1 MEKKKAVKPS
11 YAPVLLSLK
20 AYERIVGYAIR
31 YANDDI
37 NPGKWREVY
46 GILIGTID
54 NNSRVIIKDAIPIM
68 VGDRAGVAYENKQ
81 YVDTAQIDASIYEH
95 SIQDKKNDFI
105 IGWWHT
111 HPNMGF
117 FYSVVDRTTQL
128 GYQIP
133 NPFAVGLVFD
143 HCKRESEDNFLG
155 IAGLRLKDPDFGMRS
170 PFTLIELEYE
180 FDHKT
185 MMKNANIVIKNVSKN
200 MSKVLK
206 EIKYIDVVLR
216 KKNLAQLQR
225 NYGLILVPKE
235 DIKITD
241 NEQEAEEDEKFL
253 YEWDPDIYKKTYRIP
268 KFREKVE
275 NAISEAYDELDKY
288 PKGKETEDYEIK
300 RKKLEK
306 KIQSIL
312 KKPNEWYDK
321 LMIDFSKRIE
331 VISSF
336 FIYLDTDE
344 RKVIEY
350 FEERSSE
357 YYRILEYLNTRAE
370 LILENI

>member
-1 MEKKKAVKPS
+1 MKKKKGVKPS
-11 YAPVLLSLK
+11 YAPVRLSLK

-31 YANDDI
+31 YANDRI

-46 GILIGTID
+46 GILIGAVD
-54 NNSRVIIKDAIPIM
+54 NSAKVIIRDAIPIM
-68 VGDRAGVAYENKQ
+68 VGDRAGVAFENKQ

-95 SIQDKKNDFI
+95 STQDKKDDFI

-117 FYSVVDRTTQL
+117 FYSAVDRTTQI

-133 NPFAVGLVFD
+133 NPYAVGLIFD
-143 HCKRESEDNFLG
+143 HTKRESEDNYLG

-180 FDHKT
+180 FDQET
-185 MMKNANIVIKNVSKN
+185 MLKKASKVIKNVSKN
-200 MSKVLK
+200 ISKTLK
-206 EIKYIDVVLR
+206 EIEFIDKVLR

-235 DIKITD
+235 DIQITD
-241 NEQEAEEDEKFL
+241 NEQEAEEDERFL

-275 NAISEAYDELDKY
+275 NAISEAYDKLDNF
-288 PKGKETEDYEIK
+288 PNEKETEDYEIQ
-300 RKKLEK
+300 RQKLSK
-306 KIQSIL
+306 KIQSFL
-312 KKPNEWYDK
+312 RKPNEWYDK
-321 LMIDFSKRIE
+321 LMIDFSKKIE
-331 VISSF
+331 IISSF
-336 FIYLDTDE
+336 FIYLDTNE

-357 YYRILEYLNTRAE
+357 YYRILDNLNTRAE
-370 LILENI
+370 LKLENI

>member
-1 MEKKKAVKPS
+1 MKKKKGVKPS
-11 YAPVLLSLK
+11 YAPVRLSLK

-31 YANDDI
+31 YANDSI

-46 GILIGTID
+46 GILIGIVD
-54 NNSRVIIKDAIPIM
+54 SSAKVIIKDAIPIM
-68 VGDRAGVAYENKQ
+68 VGDRAGVAFENKQ

-95 SIQDKKNDFI
+95 SSQDNKDDFI

-117 FYSVVDRTTQL
+117 FYSAVDRTTQL

-133 NPFAVGLVFD
+133 NPYAVGLIFD
-143 HCKRESEDNFLG
+143 HTKRESEDNYLG

-170 PFTLIELEYE
+170 PFTLIELEFE
-180 FDHKT
+180 FYQET
-185 MMKNANIVIKNVSKN
+185 MMKKVSKVIKKVSKN
-200 MSKVLK
+200 ISKTLK
-206 EIKYIDVVLR
+206 EIEFIDKILR

-235 DIKITD
+235 DIQITD
-241 NEQEAEEDEKFL
+241 NEQEADEDERFL

-275 NAISEAYDELDKY
+275 KAISEAYDKLDNF
-288 PKGKETEDYEIK
+288 PKEKETEDYEIQ
-300 RKKLEK
+300 RQKLSK

-312 KKPNEWYDK
+312 RKPNEWYDK
-321 LMIDFSKRIE
+321 LMIDFSKKIE
-331 VISSF
+331 IISSF
-336 FIYLDTDE
+336 FIYLDTNE

-357 YYRILEYLNTRAE
+357 YYRVLDNLNTRAE
-370 LILENI
+370 LKLENI

>member
-1 MEKKKAVKPS
+1 MKKKKGVKPS

-31 YANDDI
+31 YANNDI

-46 GILIGTID
+46 GILIGTVE
-54 NNSRVIIKDAIPIM
+54 NNARVIIKDAIPIM
-68 VGDRAGVAYENKQ
+68 AGDRAGVSYENKQ
-81 YVDTAQIDASIYEH
+81 YVDTAQIDASIYER
-95 SIQDKKNDFI
+95 SIQDKRNDFI

-143 HCKRESEDNFLG
+143 HCKKESEENYLG

-170 PFTLIELEYE
+170 PFTLVEVNFELDKE
-180 FDHKT
+180 T
-185 MMKNANIVIKNVSKN
+185 MMKKANKVIKMVSKGMN
-200 MSKVLK
+200 KVLK
-206 EIKYIDVVLR
+206 EIKYIDNVLR

-241 NEQEAEEDEKFL
+241 NEEEAEEDERFL

-268 KFREKVE
+268 KFREKAEKAV
-275 NAISEAYDELDKY
+275 SEAYDELDKL
-288 PKGKETEDYEIK
+288 PEGRETEDYK
-300 RKKLEK
+300 LRRKKLTK
-306 KIQSIL
+306 KIQAIL

-321 LMIDFSKRIE
+321 LMEDFSKKIE
-331 VISSF
+331 IISPF

-357 YYRILEYLNTRAE
+357 YYRILDNLNIRAE
-370 LILENI
+370 LNLENI

>member
-1 MEKKKAVKPS
+1 MKKKKRVNPS
-11 YAPVLLSLK
+11 YAPVMLSLK
-20 AYERIVGYAIR
+20 AYERIVGYATR
-31 YANDDI
+31 YANDSI

-46 GILIGTID
+46 GILIGNVED
-54 NNSRVIIKDAIPIM
+54 NANVIVKDAIPIM
-68 VGDRAGVAYENKQ
+68 AGERAGVAFENKQ
-81 YVDTAQIDASIYEH
+81 YVDTAQIDASIYER

-133 NPFAVGLVFD
+133 NSYAVGLIFD
-143 HCKRESEDNFLG
+143 HCKKESEDNYLG
-155 IAGLRLKDPDFGMRS
+155 IAGLRLKDPDFGIRS
-170 PFTLIELEYE
+170 PFTLIELKYE
-180 FDHKT
+180 FDQEIMVK
-185 MMKNANIVIKNVSKN
+185 KANKVIKHVRKN
-200 MSKVLK
+200 IDKILK
-206 EIKYIDVVLR
+206 EIKYIDNLLR

-241 NEQEAEEDEKFL
+241 SEEEAEEDERFL

-275 NAISEAYDELDKY
+275 NAISKAYDELDQF
-288 PKGKETEDYEIK
+288 PKGKETGDFEI
-300 RKKLEK
+300 RRQKLAK

-331 VISSF
+331 IISSF
-336 FIYLDTDE
+336 FIYLDTNE

-357 YYRILEYLNTRAE
+357 YYRVLDNLNNRAE
-370 LILENI
+370 LNLENI

>member
-1 MEKKKAVKPS
+1 MKKRKEVNPS
-11 YAPVLLSLK
+11 YAPGLLSSS
-20 AYERIVGYAIR
+20 AYERIVGYATR
-31 YANDDI
+31 YANNDI
-37 NPGKWREVY
+37 NPEKWREVY
-46 GILIGTID
+46 GILIGTIE
-54 NNSRVIIKDAIPIM
+54 NNARVIIKDAIPIM
-68 VGDRAGVAYENKQ
+68 VGDRAGVAFENKQ
-81 YVDTAQIDASIYEH
+81 YVDTAQIDASVYEH

-143 HCKRESEDNFLG
+143 HCKRESEDNYLG

-170 PFTLIELEYE
+170 PFTLIELDYE

-200 MSKVLK
+200 ISKVLK

-357 YYRILEYLNTRAE
+357 YYRILEYLNARAE
-370 LILENI
+370 LIIEKI

>member
-1 MEKKKAVKPS
+1 MKKRKEVNPS
-11 YAPVLLSLK
+11 YAPGLLSSS
-20 AYERIVGYAIR
+20 AYERIVGYATR
-31 YANDDI
+31 YANNDI

-46 GILIGTID
+46 GILIGTIE
-54 NNSRVIIKDAIPIM
+54 NNARVIIKDAIPIM
-68 VGDRAGVAYENKQ
+68 VGDRAGVAFENKQ
-81 YVDTAQIDASIYEH
+81 YVDTAQIDASVYEH

-143 HCKRESEDNFLG
+143 HCKRESEDNYLG

-170 PFTLIELEYE
+170 PFTLIELDYE

-185 MMKNANIVIKNVSKN
+185 MMKNANIVIKNVSKK

-235 DIKITD
+235 DIKITN

-288 PKGKETEDYEIK
+288 PKERETEDYEIK

-306 KIQSIL
+306 KIKSIL
-312 KKPNEWYDK
+312 KKPNAWYDK

-357 YYRILEYLNTRAE
+357 YYRILEYLNARAE
-370 LILENI
+370 LIIEKI

>member
-1 MEKKKAVKPS
+1 MKKRKEVNPS
-11 YAPVLLSLK
+11 YAPGLLSSS
-20 AYERIVGYAIR
+20 AYERIVGYATR
-31 YANDDI
+31 YANNDI
-37 NPGKWREVY
+37 NPEKWREVY
-46 GILIGTID
+46 GILIGTIE
-54 NNSRVIIKDAIPIM
+54 NNARVIIKDAIPIM
-68 VGDRAGVAYENKQ
+68 VGDRAGVAFENKQ
-81 YVDTAQIDASIYEH
+81 YVDTAQIDASVYEH

-143 HCKRESEDNFLG
+143 HCKRESEDNYLG

-253 YEWDPDIYKKTYRIP
+253 YEWDPDIYEKTYRIP

-357 YYRILEYLNTRAE
+357 YYRILEYLNARAE
-370 LILENI
+370 LIIEKI

>member
-1 MEKKKAVKPS
+1 MKKKKGVKPS
-11 YAPVLLSLK
+11 YAPVRLSLK

-31 YANDDI
+31 YANDGI

-46 GILIGTID
+46 GILIGTVD
-54 NNSRVIIKDAIPIM
+54 NSSKVIIKDAIPIM
-68 VGDRAGVAYENKQ
+68 VGDRAGVAFENKQ

-95 SIQDKKNDFI
+95 STQDNKDEFI
-105 IGWWHT
+105 VGWWHT

-117 FYSVVDRTTQL
+117 FYSAVDRTTQL

-133 NPFAVGLVFD
+133 NPHAVGLIFD
-143 HCKRESEDNFLG
+143 HSKRESDDNYLG

-180 FDHKT
+180 FDQET
-185 MMKNANIVIKNVSKN
+185 MMKKANKVIKKVSKSMN
-200 MSKVLK
+200 KILK
-206 EIKYIDVVLR
+206 EIEFIDKVLR

-235 DIKITD
+235 DIQITD
-241 NEQEAEEDEKFL
+241 SELEAEEDERFL

-275 NAISEAYDELDKY
+275 NAISEAYDKLDSF
-288 PKGKETEDYEIK
+288 PKEKETKDYEIQ
-300 RKKLEK
+300 RQKLSK
-306 KIQSIL
+306 KIKSFL
-312 KKPNEWYDK
+312 RKPNEWYDK
-321 LMIDFSKRIE
+321 LMIDFSKKIE
-331 VISSF
+331 IISSF
-336 FIYLDTDE
+336 FTYLDTNE

-357 YYRILEYLNTRAE
+357 YCRVLDNLNARAE
-370 LILENI
+370 LNLENI

>member
-1 MEKKKAVKPS
+1 MKKRKEVNPS
-11 YAPVLLSLK
+11 YAPGLLSSS
-20 AYERIVGYAIR
+20 AYERIVGYATR
-31 YANDDI
+31 YANNDI

-46 GILIGTID
+46 GILIGTIE
-54 NNSRVIIKDAIPIM
+54 NNARVIIKDAIPIM
-68 VGDRAGVAYENKQ
+68 VGDRAGVAFENKQ
-81 YVDTAQIDASIYEH
+81 YVDTAQIDASVYER

-133 NPFAVGLVFD
+133 NPFAVGLIFD
-143 HCKRESEDNFLG
+143 HCKRESEDNYLG

-185 MMKNANIVIKNVSKN
+185 MMKNANIVIKNVSKK

-235 DIKITD
+235 DIKITN

-312 KKPNEWYDK
+312 KKPNQWYDK

-357 YYRILEYLNTRAE
+357 YYRILEYLNIRAE

>member
-1 MEKKKAVKPS
+1 MKKRKEVNPS
-11 YAPVLLSLK
+11 YAPGLLSSS
-20 AYERIVGYAIR
+20 AYERIVGYATR

-46 GILIGTID
+46 GILIGTIE
-54 NNSRVIIKDAIPIM
+54 NNASVIIKDAIPIM
-68 VGDRAGVAYENKQ
+68 VGDRAGVAFENKQ
-81 YVDTAQIDASIYEH
+81 YVDTAQIDASVYEH

-143 HCKRESEDNFLG
+143 HCKRESEDNDLG

-170 PFTLIELEYE
+170 PFTLIELDYE

-200 MSKVLK
+200 ISKVLK

-288 PKGKETEDYEIK
+288 PKERETEDYEIK

-306 KIQSIL
+306 KIKSIL

-336 FIYLDTDE
+336 FIYLDTEE

-357 YYRILEYLNTRAE
+357 YYRILEYLNARAE
-370 LILENI
+370 LIIEKI

>member
-1 MEKKKAVKPS
+1 
-11 YAPVLLSLK
+11 
-20 AYERIVGYAIR
+20 
-31 YANDDI
+31 
-37 NPGKWREVY
+37 
-46 GILIGTID
+46 
-54 NNSRVIIKDAIPIM
+54 
-68 VGDRAGVAYENKQ
+68 
-81 YVDTAQIDASIYEH
+81 
-95 SIQDKKNDFI
+95 
-105 IGWWHT
+105 
-111 HPNMGF
+111 MGF

-143 HCKRESEDNFLG
+143 HCKRESEDNYLG

-288 PKGKETEDYEIK
+288 PKERETEDYEIK
-300 RKKLEK
+300 RKKLEQ
-306 KIQSIL
+306 KIKSIL

-321 LMIDFSKRIE
+321 LMIGFSKRIE

-357 YYRILEYLNTRAE
+357 YYRILEYLNARAE
-370 LILENI
+370 LIIEKI